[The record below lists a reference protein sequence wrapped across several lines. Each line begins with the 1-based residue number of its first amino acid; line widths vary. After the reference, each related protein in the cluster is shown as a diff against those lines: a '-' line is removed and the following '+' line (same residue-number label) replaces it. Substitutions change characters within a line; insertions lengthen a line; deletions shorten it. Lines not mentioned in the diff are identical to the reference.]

1 MQDFIPFGSTASAA
15 RKGCDGP
22 PLILL
27 TDSFEDCIVICFRH
41 SSQNVWRHGSNLGV
55 LNNPRQIE
63 HVNSLLR
70 PLASPLLQSCTTRPA
85 SVPVTGFADVQ
96 VMEPE
101 DDGVDAGVAIVNC
114 RSTVGRPT
122 VAGDI
127 AATEADPVAHGGTS
141 LFGGKSAGSA
151 RAGVT

>member
-22 PLILL
+22 PLLL
-27 TDSFEDCIVICFRH
+27 TVSFEDCIAICFRH
-41 SSQNVWRHGSNLGV
+41 SSQNVWRHGSILGV

-70 PLASPLLQSCTTRPA
+70 PLASPLLQSRTTRPA

-96 VMEPE
+96 VVEPE

-127 AATEADPVAHGGTS
+127 AATAADPVAHGGTS
-141 LFGGKSAGSA
+141 LFGGKSAGIA